1 MRRSPPPKFE
11 DVAESCQPLFLPVQF
26 LSFGVSCSS
35 ILGSMY
41 VHGKGWESI
50 SSAHD
55 PSATLYQL
63 AILLLASHIG
73 NSHTLIGQ
81 EVADGQFG
89 LVLFRSCRIAY

>member
-11 DVAESCQPLFLPVQF
+11 DVAESCQPFFPTNPIPFVK
-26 LSFGVSCSS
+26 VSCSS
-35 ILGSMY
+35 ILESMY

-63 AILLLASHIG
+63 AVLFLAS
-73 NSHTLIGQ
+73 
-81 EVADGQFG
+81 
-89 LVLFRSCRIAY
+89 